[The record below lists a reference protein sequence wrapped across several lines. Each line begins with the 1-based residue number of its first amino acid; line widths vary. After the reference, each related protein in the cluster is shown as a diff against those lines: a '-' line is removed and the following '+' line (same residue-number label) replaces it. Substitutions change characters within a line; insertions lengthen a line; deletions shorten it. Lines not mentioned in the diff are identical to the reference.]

1 MLFRSAEHK
10 SVKTSSGKTNPDPV
24 DDYEKY
30 ELQETSATSA
40 TAKKGLVVDAQAEH
54 VLRDISITGGV
65 AVGSAAGVA
74 VDATVIINSITGS
87 TSAQI
92 NSTDINKTNEALTN
106 ANVFVNAYDK
116 ADISSHLDTISV
128 GAAGEGAGVGA
139 AGAGDRNTV
148 QRNTV
153 ARIVGKT
160 DGTTALNGNSVT
172 VDVLGYTKI
181 HLSETGLA
189 AGASAIAGKEQCHH
203 DEC

>member
-1 MLFRSAEHK
+1 M
-10 SVKTSSGKTNPDPV
+10 
-24 DDYEKY
+24 
-30 ELQETSATSA
+30 
-40 TAKKGLVVDAQAEH
+40 
-54 VLRDISITGGV
+54 
-65 AVGSAAGVA
+65 A

-153 ARIVGKT
+153 ARIVGKA
-160 DGTTALNGNSVT
+160 DGTTATALP
-172 VDVLGYTKI
+172 LM
-181 HLSETGLA
+181 L
-189 AGASAIAGKEQCHH
+189 
-203 DEC
+203 